1 MIYKFFIGFA
11 IALVLGT
18 NVSSN
23 FPNLGL
29 NLLSSLNTVFPAGIP
44 GWALLLLRVSVGGLF
59 LLHGYP
65 KITHLRQWADSLKMP
80 IFLCFLS
87 ALSMLGGAV
96 CLIIGFLTLLASLP
110 ILASMAFAMY
120 LEISQ
125 GMPFVAQDP
134 YLIPEDQYKG
144 PKGKGEPPSWEK
156 AFMYCIMLIAIAVLG
171 PGAYSL
177 DALIFRP

>member
-1 MIYKFFIGFA
+1 MIYKFAIGFA
-11 IALVLGT
+11 IAFLLGT

-23 FPNLGL
+23 LPELGL

-44 GWALLLLRVSVGGLF
+44 GWTLLLLRVSVGGLF

-87 ALSMLGGAV
+87 ALSMLGGGI

-110 ILASMAFAMY
+110 ILASMVFAMY

-134 YLIPEDQYKG
+134 YLIPKEQYQG
-144 PKGKGEPPSWEK
+144 PKGQGEPPSWEK

-177 DALIFRP
+177 DALIFKL